1 MHVGHNHS
9 PILFLFVAAQRET
22 AVQNSEA
29 AVESA
34 KQVHLEYQAARTENA
49 DLRAA
54 WQKSQKELAAA
65 NLELGQLRAG
75 AGDRAEGTYYCEK
88 EGACY

>member
-1 MHVGHNHS
+1 MHVGRSHS
-9 PILFLFVAAQRET
+9 PILFLFVAAQREI

-65 NLELGQLRAG
+65 NLELGKLRG
-75 AGDRAEGTYYCEK
+75 QVAELK
-88 EGACY
+88 EHITAK